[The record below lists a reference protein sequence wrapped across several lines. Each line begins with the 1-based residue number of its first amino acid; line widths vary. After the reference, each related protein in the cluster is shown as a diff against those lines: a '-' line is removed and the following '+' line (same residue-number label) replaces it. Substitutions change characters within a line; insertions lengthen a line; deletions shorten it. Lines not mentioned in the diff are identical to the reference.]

1 MVKRMDINLQR
12 KERQDKVWKVFL
24 KSSKLKKKKVVVE
37 ADVADVA
44 TFGHWVMGGEP
55 HRGTINV
62 SHPVINHHCCR
73 HRHGQTCLQT
83 HRHVYR
89 HADRHRQFVINHN
102 GCLNIIVNIFLIVD
116 TLPLLCPML
125 FIYFQCLTNVGSHP
139 MFKYFRY
146 IFLIADTPHWSV
158 VQPNH
163 YNILLFPFF
172 TYVKYIFT
180 YMYNISFL
188 LQIPPVCL
196 AQS

>member
-1 MVKRMDINLQR
+1 
-12 KERQDKVWKVFL
+12 
-24 KSSKLKKKKVVVE
+24 
-37 ADVADVA
+37 
-44 TFGHWVMGGEP
+44 MGGEP

-125 FIYFQCLTNVGSHP
+125 FIYFQWLTNVQP
-139 MFKYFRY
+139 NVY
-146 IFLIADTPHWSV
+146 IFPIYFPHCRYSPLVSRPAQSLQYTIISIFYICKIYFYIYVQYIILTADTLSLSSPIITV
-158 VQPNH
+158 YCRILNLDNR
-163 YNILLFPFF
+163 YN
-172 TYVKYIFT
+172 
-180 YMYNISFL
+180 
-188 LQIPPVCL
+188 
-196 AQS
+196 

>member
-1 MVKRMDINLQR
+1 M
-12 KERQDKVWKVFL
+12 
-24 KSSKLKKKKVVVE
+24 E

-102 GCLNIIVNIFLIVD
+102 GCLNIIVNCGCQHFPHCRYSPTVVSNVVHIFPVTLI
-116 TLPLLCPML
+116 PMS
-125 FIYFQCLTNVGSHP
+125 NP
-139 MFKYFRY
+139 MFIYFRY